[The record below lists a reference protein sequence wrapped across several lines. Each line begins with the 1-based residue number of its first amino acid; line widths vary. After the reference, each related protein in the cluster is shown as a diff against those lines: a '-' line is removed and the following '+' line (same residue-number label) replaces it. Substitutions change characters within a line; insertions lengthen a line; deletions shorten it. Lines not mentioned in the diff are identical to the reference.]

1 MAKSLGALAALLQ
14 DAELTGD
21 ANIEIKGIEHDSR
34 KAAEGTL
41 FVCIKGAHVDGHK
54 FIPQAKAQG
63 AVAIMTEE
71 DIEACSQL
79 WRKLCHFSMII
90 QPSACGLSALLVL
103 TAKPPSAICCGLCSV
118 AWDAVW
124 ASLALSR

>member
-71 DIEACSQL
+71 DIEAPEGMAVLKVKSL
-79 WRKLCHFSMII
+79 
-90 QPSACGLSALLVL
+90 QPALEKIVPFFH
-103 TAKPPSAICCGLCSV
+103 KSV
-118 AWDAVW
+118 RVRRRPRLLNW
-124 ASLALSR
+124 